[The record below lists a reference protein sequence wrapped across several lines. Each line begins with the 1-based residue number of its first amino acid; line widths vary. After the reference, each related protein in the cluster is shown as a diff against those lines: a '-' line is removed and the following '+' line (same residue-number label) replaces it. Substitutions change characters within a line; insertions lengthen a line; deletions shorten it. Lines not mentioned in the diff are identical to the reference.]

1 MDWLEMLYR
10 IFLYPAEA
18 EAPILWPL
26 DVNSQLTG
34 KDPDASKDW
43 KQEEKGATEHHH
55 RHQQYLVYFCM
66 IRCRNLENP
75 MCISFVM
82 MLFQNWQLQKIENC
96 CCQKL
101 LSPAP
106 KILFP
111 RYGTIFELLL
121 NVCMGNRIQYTCYYN
136 TVML

>member
-34 KDPDASKDW
+34 KDPDAGKDW

-55 RHQQYLVYFCM
+55 RHQQYLIYFCM
-66 IRCRNLENP
+66 IWYRNLENHVYIL
-75 MCISFVM
+75 CNDALSK
-82 MLFQNWQLQKIENC
+82 LTASENW
-96 CCQKL
+96 
-101 LSPAP
+101 
-106 KILFP
+106 
-111 RYGTIFELLL
+111 ELLL
-121 NVCMGNRIQYTCYYN
+121 PKAAESCP
-136 TVML
+136 